1 MRTLIDEVLKN
12 LSLKMRVRCCI
23 QDIDCVA
30 LLRLKM
36 IRCESDKA
44 LIEDVDHQQED
55 DRVLPL
61 AEEEVEEVDPQD
73 CCCYTQDQA
82 VARAAVYVRSLDD
95 NDD

>member
-1 MRTLIDEVLKN
+1 MKIINKRMT
-12 LSLKMRVRCCI
+12 
-23 QDIDCVA
+23 
-30 LLRLKM
+30 
-36 IRCESDKA
+36 ES
-44 LIEDVDHQQED
+44 
-55 DRVLPL
+55 L